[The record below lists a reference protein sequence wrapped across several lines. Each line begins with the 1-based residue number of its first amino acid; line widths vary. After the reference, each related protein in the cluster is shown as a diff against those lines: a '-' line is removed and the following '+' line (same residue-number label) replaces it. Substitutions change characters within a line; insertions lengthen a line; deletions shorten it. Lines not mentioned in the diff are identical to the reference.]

1 MFTLALCRVD
11 QLFSTVR
18 RLSQLEL
25 NSEEREAKDVQTEE
39 DSKREEEESQEERE
53 KSTKASLILNWLAKM
68 IEHFGDGIRR
78 VMCVEIDGLTH
89 STTTLKRLAVRKRKW
104 AKPDATREGEQLQQ
118 EVEPID
124 VDTSEDVKMTTLLLE
139 TDFILPSE
147 ISKGMNSFYFSLLG
161 DAFYKRKFA
170 FYFTKSYVSF
180 IDQKLENALTP
191 KNEKVTRQARRGDSE
206 KYENL
211 LSLTVQ
217 IFTVPNIVPALVS
230 EGNLLG
236 ILIDK
241 LLSVFKTYVF
251 KKTAMPGSTAEGVH
265 LAYDSTLPCC
275 FLPRDDQAD
284 PIRCWCEQ
292 RSRDT
297 RTYSTASLKC

>member
-1 MFTLALCRVD
+1 M
-11 QLFSTVR
+11 
-18 RLSQLEL
+18 
-25 NSEEREAKDVQTEE
+25 QTEE

-104 AKPDATREGEQLQQ
+104 AKPDATCEGEQPQQ

-124 VDTSEDVKMTTLLLE
+124 VDTSEGVKMTTLLLE

-251 KKTAMPGSTAEGVH
+251 KKTVMPGSTAEGVH
-265 LAYDSTLPCC
+265 LAYDSSLPCC
-275 FLPRDDQAD
+275 CFPRDDLAD

-297 RTYSTASLKC
+297 HTYSTASLRC

>member
-1 MFTLALCRVD
+1 
-11 QLFSTVR
+11 
-18 RLSQLEL
+18 
-25 NSEEREAKDVQTEE
+25 
-39 DSKREEEESQEERE
+39 
-53 KSTKASLILNWLAKM
+53 M

-78 VMCVEIDGLTH
+78 VMCVEIDGLSH
-89 STTTLKRLAVRKRKW
+89 STNTLKRLAARKRRW
-104 AKPDATREGEQLQQ
+104 AKPDATREGEP
-118 EVEPID
+118 EVEAA
-124 VDTSEDVKMTTLLLE
+124 VDLEQTEEDVKMTTLLLE
-139 TDFILPSE
+139 TDFVLPSE
-147 ISKGMNSFYFSLLG
+147 LSKSMNGFYFSLLG

-191 KNEKVTRQARRGDSE
+191 KTDKVTRQARRGDSD

-230 EGNLLG
+230 EGGLLD

-251 KKTAMPGSTAEGVH
+251 KKTAKPDSSTEGTWRAILVMVV
-265 LAYDSTLPCC
+265 C
-275 FLPRDDQAD
+275 
-284 PIRCWCEQ
+284 
-292 RSRDT
+292 
-297 RTYSTASLKC
+297 